1 MPDTTTTRAHSSH
14 DGRAHA
20 LSPEDSRVLDLL
32 NASGVLNPNATLDTL
47 MDVTRQL
54 AELEPGP
61 TGFAAQF
68 FHGSWYV
75 YKQIVR

>member
-1 MPDTTTTRAHSSH
+1 MPDTTAHTDSSH
-14 DGRAHA
+14 NGSAHA
-20 LSPEDSRVLDLL
+20 FSPEDSRVLDLL

-54 AELEPGP
+54 AELEPGI
-61 TGFAAQF
+61 TGFATQTF
-68 FHGSWYV
+68 YGSWYL

>member
-1 MPDTTTTRAHSSH
+1 MPDTTTQRDSSH

-20 LSPEDSRVLDLL
+20 LNPEDSRVLDLL
-32 NASGVLNPNATLDTL
+32 NASGVLNPHATLDTL

-54 AELEPGP
+54 AEMEPGV
-61 TGFAAQF
+61 TGFATQTF
-68 FHGSWYV
+68 YGSWYL

>member
-1 MPDTTTTRAHSSH
+1 M
-14 DGRAHA
+14 
-20 LSPEDSRVLDLL
+20 DLL

-54 AELEPGP
+54 AELEPRL

>member
-1 MPDTTTTRAHSSH
+1 MPDTTAHTDSSH
-14 DGRAHA
+14 NGSAHA
-20 LSPEDSRVLDLL
+20 LSVEDSRVLDLL

-54 AELEPGP
+54 AELEPGV
-61 TGFAAQF
+61 TGFATQTF
-68 FHGSWYV
+68 YGSWYL

>member
-1 MPDTTTTRAHSSH
+1 MPDTTTHTHSSH
-14 DGRAHA
+14 DGKAHA

-54 AELEPGP
+54 AELEPGV
-61 TGFAAQF
+61 TGFATQTF
-68 FHGSWYV
+68 YGTWYL

>member
-1 MPDTTTTRAHSSH
+1 MADAPASISSV
-14 DGRAHA
+14 DDVSA
-20 LSPEDSRVLDLL
+20 LDLL

-54 AELEPGP
+54 AELESGV
-61 TGFAAQF
+61 TGFATQTF
-68 FHGSWYV
+68 YGSWYL

>member
-1 MPDTTTTRAHSSH
+1 MTDTTPHTASGNGTARALGGE
-14 DGRAHA
+14 DGR
-20 LSPEDSRVLDLL
+20 VMDLL

-54 AELEPGP
+54 AELEPGV
-61 TGFAAQF
+61 TGFATQTF
-68 FHGSWYV
+68 YGSWYV

>member
-1 MPDTTTTRAHSSH
+1 MPDTTTPTNSSH

-20 LSPEDSRVLDLL
+20 LSPEDGRVRDLL
-32 NASGVLNPNATLDTL
+32 SASGVLNPNATLDTL

-54 AELEPGP
+54 AELEPGV
-61 TGFAAQF
+61 TGFATQTF
-68 FHGSWYV
+68 YGSWYL

>member
-1 MPDTTTTRAHSSH
+1 MPDTTTHTDGSRDGTARAHGPE
-14 DGRAHA
+14 DGR
-20 LSPEDSRVLDLL
+20 VMDLL

-54 AELEPGP
+54 AELEPGI
-61 TGFAAQF
+61 TGFATQTF
-68 FHGSWYV
+68 YGSWYL